1 MSVLRAMNGVCAYLT
16 EVAAVRAKMA
26 RTVEARMLIVR
37 LRWSRERSGE
47 RASRNG
53 EG

>member
-1 MSVLRAMNGVCAYLT
+1 MLWAMNGVSAYLT

-26 RTVEARMLIVR
+26 RTVEVRMLIVR
-37 LRWSRERSGE
+37 LRWGRERGGE